1 VAATPDASSRC
12 QFDPEAMPGFDPHA
26 TRSALVSWP
35 YNMEFDP
42 DIMPGFDPHA
52 TGVALPSSPA
62 RTVFDPHAT
71 GADSGLA
78 TAPPPGGATSAWRGA
93 T

>member
-12 QFDPEAMPGFDPHA
+12 QFDPEATPG
-26 TRSALVSWP
+26 L
-35 YNMEFDP
+35 
-42 DIMPGFDPHA
+42 DPHA